1 MKYYILLH
9 IMLLIYSTSG
19 IFSKLAAGDFLGS
32 SAFFACYAG
41 MLAVL
46 FVYAIGWQQ
55 VIKHMPLSVA
65 FANRPVTIVWGMLWG
80 YVVFGEQIT
89 TMNIIGAFI
98 IVLGIEV
105 YLRGDKVSG
114 HE

>member
-19 IFSKLAAGDFLGS
+19 IFSKMAAGYFMGS

-41 MLAVL
+41 MMVVL
-46 FVYAIGWQQ
+46 FIYAIGWQQ

-65 FANRPVTIVWGMLWG
+65 FASRPVTIVWGMMWG
-80 YVVFGEQIT
+80 YYVFGERIT
-89 TMNIIGAFI
+89 VMNIIGALV

-105 YLRGDKVSG
+105 YLCGNKVSG